1 MTASALDAC
10 LCLLLVSAAAVTVAS
25 VPDAS
30 PERDRADAVAES
42 LTSTAAFEYTL
53 APGATR
59 ADESLAT
66 FERTAG
72 PEFRRDAHGSLSTL
86 LARAAVRTVRVDG
99 DPVTN
104 AAADF
109 AHETRNATSG
119 SLPARTQVVVRWRPY
134 PGAHL
139 GREFAVGPSPPRGAD
154 VNAATVRVP
163 GPVSNPER
171 AELVARRKGF
181 DGLSAAVAGSLV
193 DGLLPPA
200 QTRLALAGDPPV
212 STLMR
217 YRYRRFAALY
227 EVDVDDAIARGDTRA
242 ANDRLAAAMADR
254 VEADLR
260 ASFDAPTEAADH
272 LALGRV
278 DVVVRTWSA

>member
-25 VPDAS
+25 VPDGS

-42 LTSTAAFEYTL
+42 LTSTAAFQYTL
-53 APGATR
+53 APGARR

-66 FERTAG
+66 FERRAG
-72 PEFRRDAHGSLSTL
+72 PEFRRHAHGSLSTL

-99 DPVTN
+99 DPVTH
-104 AAADF
+104 AGDDF
-109 AHETRNATSG
+109 AGKARNATRG
-119 SLPARTQVVVRWRPY
+119 SLPIRTQVVVRWRPY

-154 VNAATVRVP
+154 VNAATIRIP
-163 GPVSNPER
+163 GPVSTPER
-171 AELVARRKGF
+171 AELVARREGF
-181 DGLSAAVAGSLV
+181 EGLAASVSDALV
-193 DGLLPPA
+193 DGLLPRA

-227 EVDVDDAIARGDTRA
+227 GVDVDDALDRGDARA

-260 ASFDAPTEAADH
+260 ASFDEPTEAADH
-272 LALGRV
+272 IALGRV